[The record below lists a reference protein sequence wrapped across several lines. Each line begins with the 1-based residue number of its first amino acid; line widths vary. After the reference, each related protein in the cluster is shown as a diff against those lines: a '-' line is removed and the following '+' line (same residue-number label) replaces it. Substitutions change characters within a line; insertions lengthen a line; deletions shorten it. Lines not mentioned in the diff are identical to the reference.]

1 MNIDAFINNT
11 VQAHNRTCSDFII
24 SKTCRPGCESYF
36 LYLKNYDIW
45 GIEEWF
51 LYKFIYDKLSQDE
64 IFPKV
69 LMREI
74 GGKTKIGIAFDVK
87 S

>member
-1 MNIDAFINNT
+1 MNIDAFIKDT

-24 SKTCRPGCESYF
+24 SKTCLPGRSSYF
-36 LYLKNYDIW
+36 LYLKAFDIW

-51 LYKFIYDKLSQDE
+51 LYKFIYDRLSQDE

-74 GGKTKIGIAFDVK
+74 DGKTKIGIAFEVRT
-87 S
+87 